1 MASNTLVTKTSTR
14 QSSSN
19 KQQKLSKAGTIIFT
33 EQDDSHNAMDS
44 LRIALARGGVPAL
57 SLVLKVKEGEEG
69 DDQIVNW
76 MFADEDF
83 IKSLALVLP
92 NKQ

>member
-1 MASNTLVTKTSTR
+1 MASTTLGTKTSTR
-14 QSSSN
+14 QSSNN
-19 KQQKLSKAGTIIFT
+19 KQKLSKAGTIVFT
-33 EQDDSHNAMDS
+33 EHDDPRNALDS
-44 LRIALARGGVPAL
+44 LRIALARGGVPVL
-57 SLVLKVKEGEEG
+57 SLVLKVRESEEG
-69 DDQIVNW
+69 SDEIVNW